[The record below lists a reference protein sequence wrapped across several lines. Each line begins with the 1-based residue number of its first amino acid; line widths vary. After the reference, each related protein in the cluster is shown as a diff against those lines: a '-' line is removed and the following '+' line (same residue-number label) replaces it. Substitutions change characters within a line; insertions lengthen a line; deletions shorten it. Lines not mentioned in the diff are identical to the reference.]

1 MFNKRSLKYSLVAV
15 IIAFACILLALPVTA
30 QEGSVINEDIN
41 KTAGDLEI
49 PFGTTVNG
57 DVALNVGNLTILGII
72 NGNVNN
78 NMGQVTVAG
87 DVNGD
92 VETNMGQILVN
103 GNVSGNVKT
112 RMGKI
117 IINGSVGGNIDSDL
131 GEAGVSGSVGGDVY
145 SGFGELRITGLV
157 AGNVNSNGGK
167 IIIDGIVEGDVTLN
181 QGVIELGPNAVVTG
195 IVSVERGI
203 VEKADSAMTGSIEIG
218 EEMYFEE
225 NGRGETGPGYR
236 FEGLDDSEHIIE
248 TVSSRI
254 VEEVKKGLDDVTF
267 IPRFSRDWNFNHFP
281 FMNFYG
287 NTTRGIINM
296 LIMFALAALTY
307 TLFPKHVK
315 AAGAAITAKPGPVA
329 GWGLLA
335 LVLAI
340 PLMFVLVLTIIGIPL
355 VIVEIILLAAAGIL
369 GYTGITSL
377 LGGKIIEAASSKHV
391 NPLGA
396 IALGVLILGFVG
408 LVPIIGGL
416 VTVVI
421 YVFAVGAALVTRF
434 GTKNPEAE
442 TVVLANQP
450 AETEKTES
458 TE

>member
-1 MFNKRSLKYSLVAV
+1 MHNKGLVKYYLIAV
-15 IIAFACILLALPVTA
+15 IMVLSCLLLALPVTA

-49 PFGTTVNG
+49 PGGTTVNG
-57 DVALNVGNLTILGII
+57 DVALNVGNLKVLGII

-78 NMGQVTVAG
+78 NMGQVTVDG

-92 VETNMGQILVN
+92 VETNMGQVLVN

-112 RMGKI
+112 RMGEI
-117 IINGSVGGNIDSDL
+117 IINGSVGGNLESDL

-157 AGNVNSNGGK
+157 AGNVSSNGGK
-167 IIIDGIVEGDVTLN
+167 IIIDGIVEGDVTLD

-195 IVSVERGI
+195 KVYVRRGMI
-203 VEKADSAMTGSIEIG
+203 EKADHAMIGSVEIG
-218 EEMYFEE
+218 EEMLFEE
-225 NGRGETGPGYR
+225 SDRIETGSGYH

-254 VEEVKKGLDDVTF
+254 VEEVRRGLDDLPF
-267 IPRFSRDWNFNHFP
+267 IPGFNWDWSLKHNP

-287 NTTRGIINM
+287 NTARGIINM
-296 LIMFALAALTY
+296 LIMFALAALTH
-307 TLFPKHVK
+307 TLFPKNVK
-315 AAGAAITAKPGPVA
+315 AAGAAVTTKPGPVA

-335 LVLAI
+335 LILAV

-355 VIVEIILLAAAGIL
+355 VVVEVILLAAAGIL
-369 GYTGITSL
+369 GYTGITYL
-377 LGGKIIEAASSKHV
+377 LGGKIIDAASSKPA
-391 NPLGA
+391 NPLGS

-408 LVPIIGGL
+408 MVPIIGGL

-421 YVFAVGAALVTRF
+421 YIFAIGTALVTRF
-434 GTKNPEAE
+434 GTKHPEDEAVTFVE
-442 TVVLANQP
+442 QP
-450 AETEKTES
+450 EETEKQ
-458 TE
+458 